1 MRARVDEHAGRE
13 RLAAPPATAYELT
26 MSVARTADAQ
36 CLVSFRGNRYSVGPE
51 LARAQVTVSWR
62 LDADHI
68 DIATA
73 AGIVVARHRK
83 APDGA
88 GVLVRDAVHV
98 VALEHHV
105 LGLFD
110 SGRPHRRKQ
119 RIPPGEAA
127 RAAAAVLRGQQTASG
142 GDVVID
148 LSRWADAAAA
158 RTTLPEI
165 DAEAGC
171 CR

>member
-1 MRARVDEHAGRE
+1 
-13 RLAAPPATAYELT
+13 
-26 MSVARTADAQ
+26 MSVTRTADAQ

-51 LARAQVTVSWR
+51 LARAQVTVCWR
-62 LDADHI
+62 LDAEHI

-83 APDGA
+83 APDRA
-88 GVLVRDAVHV
+88 GVLVCDAGHV
-98 VALEHHV
+98 VALEHTV

-110 SGRPHRRKQ
+110 SGWPHRRKE

-127 RAAAAVLRGQQTASG
+127 RAAAAVLRDQQTAASG

-148 LSRWADAAAA
+148 LSVWADAAAA
-158 RTTLPEI
+158 GTTLPKTDQE
-165 DAEAGC
+165 AESSQ
-171 CR
+171 